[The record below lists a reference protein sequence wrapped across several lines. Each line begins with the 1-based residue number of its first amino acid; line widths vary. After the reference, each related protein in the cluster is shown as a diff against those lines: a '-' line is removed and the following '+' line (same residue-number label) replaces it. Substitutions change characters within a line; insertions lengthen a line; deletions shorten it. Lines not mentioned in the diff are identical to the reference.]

1 MLTFL
6 GESDWTWNGCASLVA
21 SVIGSVTITFAFWPG
36 FYQTWKTKDTKF
48 LPLGLFALFLLVG
61 ILMTAGSIAGA
72 CVDKLGTW
80 MYVRSG
86 FFIYLNSFVMLV
98 NAYIVGLALWNRR
111 KDKKQVNNTDSEEEV
126 VPLVAPNTQ

>member
-1 MLTFL
+1 
-6 GESDWTWNGCASLVA
+6 
-21 SVIGSVTITFAFWPG
+21 
-36 FYQTWKTKDTKF
+36 
-48 LPLGLFALFLLVG
+48 
-61 ILMTAGSIAGA
+61 
-72 CVDKLGTW
+72 